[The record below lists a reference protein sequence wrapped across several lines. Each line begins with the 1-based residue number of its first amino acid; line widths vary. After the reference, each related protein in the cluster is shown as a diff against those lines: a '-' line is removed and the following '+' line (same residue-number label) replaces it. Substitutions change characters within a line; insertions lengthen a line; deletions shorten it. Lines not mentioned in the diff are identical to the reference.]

1 MCFTVLYNTVE
12 PDDLGV
18 IHSDSGAFGNAPES
32 ERITPSSSGFNAV
45 QNPTRQLNL
54 STKDA
59 LNGGQLSNED
69 TVPAVP
75 TT

>member
-1 MCFTVLYNTVE
+1 MCFTVLCNTVE

-18 IHSDSGAFGNAPES
+18 IHSDSGAFRNAPES
-32 ERITPSSSGFNAV
+32 ERITPISSGFNAV
-45 QNPTRQLNL
+45 QNPTQQLNL
-54 STKDA
+54 SAKDT
-59 LNGGQLSNED
+59 LNIGKLSNED